1 MAILDLK
8 QTHSIQYAAEIIK
21 ATQISIGSAS
31 AFNRLIYNKP
41 PPKRP
46 EYITHEQ
53 FKEKQR
59 QLEYTYKAS
68 DSINCLEA

>member
-1 MAILDLK
+1 MAILELK
-8 QTHSIQYAAEIIK
+8 QAVSDFKQEILANQVTH
-21 ATQISIGSAS
+21 AS
-31 AFNRLIYNKP
+31 FNRFNRILNNKP

-59 QLEYTYKAS
+59 QLEYTYRAS
-68 DSINCLEA
+68 NSINCLEV